1 MGKHLPTLTGNLS
14 DDFCWLQTLEL
25 AIQESQLKY
34 EVMDDDIIKGYTV
47 MEVIRRTLWRL
58 VWNVCFL
65 CPKIMPIFLVRDISV

>member
-14 DDFCWLQTLEL
+14 DDFLLV
-25 AIQESQLKY
+25 ADSRIGYQESQLNY

-47 MEVIRRTLWRL
+47 MEVLRRTLWRL

-65 CPKIMPIFLVRDISV
+65 CLKLCQYFS